1 MGPAGAAPFV
11 EAPLTPSQRPSA
23 KRPCRREEIV
33 SHAAHAGGRDD
44 ELDSARCLVDK
55 MDE

>member
-33 SHAAHAGGRDD
+33 SAGGRYD
-44 ELDSARCLVDK
+44 ELDVWWRKWIK
-55 MDE
+55 MDKQ